1 MSFCVI
7 LEMNM
12 RDMVRDELMVRNL
25 FMVLNEFMVGNEFNG
40 VNLGGGARVIDVG
53 DVLSDR

>member
-1 MSFCVI
+1 MI